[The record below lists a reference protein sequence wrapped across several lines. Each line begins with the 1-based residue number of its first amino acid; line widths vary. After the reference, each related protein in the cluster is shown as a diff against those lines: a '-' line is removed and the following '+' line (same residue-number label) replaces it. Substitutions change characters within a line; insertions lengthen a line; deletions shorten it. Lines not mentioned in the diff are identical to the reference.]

1 MSQRLHA
8 GMIERANPRAISPQP
23 ILRPVPDPVESPD
36 GPMNEVDL
44 PDVVTRVTR
53 LHGAQQESPQRER
66 SGTGSRLRIGLT
78 VRVSPETRAV
88 LERMRQEKGQ
98 TFQTI
103 LHEAVT
109 RHLDRVT
116 HLQAV

>member
-8 GMIERANPRAISPQP
+8 GMIERAMPRAVTPNP
-23 ILRPVPDPVESPD
+23 ILRPVPDPVEGPE

-44 PDVVTRVTR
+44 PDVVTRVTP
-53 LHGAQQESPQRER
+53 LHGAQPKDPKREL
-66 SGTGSRLRIGLT
+66 SSTGSRLRISLT
-78 VRVSPETRAV
+78 VRVSPETRAM

-98 TFQTI
+98 TFQNI

-109 RHLDRVT
+109 RHLDRVS